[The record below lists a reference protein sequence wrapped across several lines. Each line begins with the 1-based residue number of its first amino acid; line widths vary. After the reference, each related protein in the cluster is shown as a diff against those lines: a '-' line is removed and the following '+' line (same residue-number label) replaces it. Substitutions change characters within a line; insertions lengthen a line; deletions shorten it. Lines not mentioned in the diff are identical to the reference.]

1 MEAMKT
7 FKSKFE
13 VGQEVVQDFFNSCYT
28 PSDSQVS
35 WNQKVGST
43 VVVLKVDFDSKT
55 ESFYYLCEYFNGQRM
70 WMPEDKIKG

>member
-1 MEAMKT
+1 MEVMKT

-35 WNQKVGST
+35 
-43 VVVLKVDFDSKT
+43 
-55 ESFYYLCEYFNGQRM
+55 
-70 WMPEDKIKG
+70 